1 MDNRETGKV
10 IPFSLAR
17 SIAALPPD
25 AADSLD
31 LALARR
37 RGLDSVEPV
46 LRAKPAPA
54 PRSAATLPPSASEKS
69 LGAPALSAMFIASL
83 DDLIGERE
91 TSWVVDAPWPQQP
104 SRQLEKVAIDIVDML
119 FGFILEDPQI
129 PASIKESLLSA
140 QLPMLRMATR
150 EIAFFADWQHPARR
164 LLNDVAPL
172 FRAHGERGGNS
183 ETFVAEF
190 SSGMNRV
197 LDELDPNGTAFA
209 MLHVR
214 LREFVNGTS
223 PQTAASTAWQRAEAA
238 ARSFLE
244 RPLPQ
249 IAREFVVAHWI
260 DVLGHT
266 AERYA
271 DDSPQW
277 QETLTAIEDLA
288 WSLTPKRE
296 EEDRFR
302 LIGLIPALLTRLN
315 RGLDL
320 IELPRE
326 ERRPFFDTLIEI
338 HAAMLRVETAPPA
351 AKARYESV
359 AEQVARLQRGDWV
372 ELRLDD
378 GSCSRERLTWISPQ
392 RGILVFSN
400 HQGQR
405 AIQIAPEDLADLVR
419 ERQATLIFDQTTEDG
434 RNSA

>member
-1 MDNRETGKV
+1 MDHRETGKV
-10 IPFSLAR
+10 IPFSLAH
-17 SIAALPPD
+17 AATPTS
-25 AADSLD
+25 AGTDSRELT
-31 LALARR
+31 LARR
-37 RGLDSVEPV
+37 RGLDSVEPAV
-46 LRAKPAPA
+46 RARPTPTARPAT
-54 PRSAATLPPSASEKS
+54 ATPPSAPEKC

-83 DDLIGERE
+83 DDLICERE
-91 TSWVVDAPWPQQP
+91 TSWLIDTPWPQQP

-119 FGFILEDPQI
+119 FGFILEDPQV
-129 PASIKESLLSA
+129 PAGIKESLLSA

-164 LLNDVAPL
+164 FLNDVAPL

-183 ETFVAEF
+183 EAFVAEF
-190 SSGMNRV
+190 ASGMNRV

-209 MLHVR
+209 ILHAR

-223 PQTAASTAWQRAEAA
+223 PQTAAGTAWQRAEAA
-238 ARSFLE
+238 ARIFLE

-271 DDSPQW
+271 EDSPQW
-277 QETLTAIEDLA
+277 QEALTAIEDLA
-288 WSLTPKRE
+288 WSLTPKSE

-338 HAAMLRVETAPPA
+338 HAAMLRVETAPPV
-351 AKARYESV
+351 AKPRYESA

-378 GSCSRERLTWISPQ
+378 GSSSRERLTWISPQ

-405 AIQIAPEDLADLVR
+405 AIQIAPEDLVALVL
-419 ERQATLIFDQTTEDG
+419 EGKATLIFDQTAEAG